1 MRVAIDI
8 RRAGDF
14 GIGTY
19 IRNLLRQLA
28 DDLRRR
34 GDRALLCRERGEG
47 LHQLCVAFVLAR
59 VGLLQGL
66 LGGGEVGGQLRAVAA
81 VGAPGGEDSDR

>member
-19 IRNLLRQLA
+19 IRNTVNQFARQA
-28 DDLRRR
+28 DDTEYILI
-34 GDRALLCRERGEG
+34 GQQAHLKEFDPLPDNFTLLEYSSD
-47 LHQLCVAFVLAR
+47 
-59 VGLLQGL
+59 
-66 LGGGEVGGQLRAVAA
+66 
-81 VGAPGGEDSDR
+81 PGSFQT